1 MPGCVLC
8 QPPQR
13 APGGSEDAVLSVIFT
28 ENALIDLKMK
38 IDNLIGGKRWER
50 VKKGEKWKRVE
61 KDVEK
66 GGKWEKVEPCDGH
79 LGKSEAAQV
88 DSGKGK
94 GSAVTLLR
102 CCKEKVRDGKKGG
115 CGHLWTVAIHISLSC
130 CIN

>member
-1 MPGCVLC
+1 M
-8 QPPQR
+8 
-13 APGGSEDAVLSVIFT
+13 
-28 ENALIDLKMK
+28 IDLEMK

-50 VKKGEKWKRVE
+50 VKKGEKWKRV
-61 KDVEK
+61 
-66 GGKWEKVEPCDGH
+66 GKSGKRCGKRGEWEKVEPCDGH

-102 CCKEKVRDGKKGG
+102 CCKEKVRDGKKCG

>member
-1 MPGCVLC
+1 MEEGEK
-8 QPPQR
+8 
-13 APGGSEDAVLSVIFT
+13 GEEKGESEK
-28 ENALIDLKMK
+28 E
-38 IDNLIGGKRWER
+38 GGKC
-50 VKKGEKWKRVE
+50 GKR
-61 KDVEK
+61 
-66 GGKWEKVEPCDGH
+66 GKWEKVEPCDGH

-102 CCKEKVRDGKKGG
+102 CCKEKVRDGKKRG